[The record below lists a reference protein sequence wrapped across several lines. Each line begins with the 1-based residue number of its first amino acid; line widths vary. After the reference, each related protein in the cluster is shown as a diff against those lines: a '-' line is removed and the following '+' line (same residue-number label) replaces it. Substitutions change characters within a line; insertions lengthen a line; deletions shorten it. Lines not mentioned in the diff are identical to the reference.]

1 MKGIARLE
9 AKVPRIVNL
18 ASHFCGIKVQS
29 KRTGAF
35 LRCAAHPIYALC
47 RESGN

>member
-1 MKGIARLE
+1 VKGIARME

-18 ASHFCGIKVQS
+18 ASRFCGIKVQS

-35 LRCAAHPIYALC
+35 LRCAAHPICALC